1 MYGLRHV
8 CIYVCVYVCMHVCTS
23 LMAQIVK
30 NLSVVLQTRV
40 RSLSQEDTLE
50 KGMATHCN
58 ILAWRVPWTEEP
70 DRLRPWDHKELE
82 TTEQLTLSER

>member
-1 MYGLRHV
+1 
-8 CIYVCVYVCMHVCTS
+8 
-23 LMAQIVK
+23 MAQTVK
-30 NLSVVLQTRV
+30 NLPAMQQTQV
-40 RSLSQEDTLE
+40 RSLGQEDLPE
-50 KGMATHCN
+50 NGIAMHSN